1 MSSSFSIT
9 ETVFLRVNLALNDLQ
24 NERYLESAEDV
35 ILRFIGDKSETPVN
49 LSAEIETGIF
59 RAFEIGEIK
68 SSLFDA
74 AQDAIRDQFTSF
86 EVIFECIYGSLLNFF
101 WINITW
107 LK

>member
-1 MSSSFSIT
+1 MAAFQSRKL
-9 ETVFLRVNLALNDLQ
+9 FLRVNVALNDLQ

-74 AQDAIRDQFTSF
+74 AQDAIRD
-86 EVIFECIYGSLLNFF
+86 
-101 WINITW
+101 
-107 LK
+107 